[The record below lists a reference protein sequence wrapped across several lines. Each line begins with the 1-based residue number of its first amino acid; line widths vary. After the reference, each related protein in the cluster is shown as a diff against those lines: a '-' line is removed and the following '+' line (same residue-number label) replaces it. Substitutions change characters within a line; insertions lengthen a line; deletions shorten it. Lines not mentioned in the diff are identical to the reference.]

1 MDLPVTHIFLHPGA
15 GFMALAFLILLFRG
29 KAWRWLLFIPPVM
42 AMVITLKLEKG
53 SYWMVPYLGQNLVL
67 GRIDHLSLLFTSLFA
82 IQSLICM
89 IYAFHVREKAHH
101 MASLFYVACS
111 FGCILAKDYWSFFI
125 FWELM
130 TVSSTFLIWL
140 NRTPRST
147 RAGFGYILFLT
158 IGGIFLL
165 AGILLRYR
173 AMGTFAFD
181 PVDATM
187 VKHYDWL
194 VLTGFCINAAVVP
207 LHAWLTDAYPEAT
220 LPGAVFLSVF
230 TTKTAVYALARC
242 FPGLDV
248 LVVLG
253 VVMALYGALY
263 AILASDIRRML
274 AYLMVSQIG
283 YMVAGIGMGTA
294 ITVNGAL
301 TQAYAHTFYNS
312 LLFMA
317 AGCLIAASGKE
328 DLRGTGGAGK
338 ALPFVMIGYMVG
350 ALSMSGLPLL
360 NGFISTPMTVYGA
373 LEGGR
378 PVISLILG
386 ITGTAT
392 FFAVGLRLPYVVFGS
407 RPAGTG
413 DLQPVPKN
421 MYAAMGIASA
431 MCFIQGIFPGLLYR
445 LLPYPVDYL
454 PYTRWKL
461 LLVLALLGLTF
472 LGFYVV
478 RKSVRPQQGRTP
490 DVDILYRK
498 VARAVLDLICRPLAW
513 VDGLWSAVYR
523 VFGLRALLGA
533 AAGAKWF
540 DRRGVDTVVDGAAHK
555 VRALGSISARMQ
567 SGRLQDQLAWMAVLA
582 LGLFALFWFWP
593 WN

>member
-1 MDLPVTHIFLHPGA
+1 MDLPITHIFFHPGA
-15 GFMALAFLILLFRG
+15 GFMVLAFLILLLRG
-29 KAWRWLLFIPPVM
+29 KAWRWLLFVPPVM
-42 AMVITLKLEKG
+42 AMAITLKLEEG
-53 SYWMVPYLGQNLVL
+53 SYWMVPYLGQDLVL
-67 GRIDHLSLLFTSLFA
+67 GRVDRLSILFTSLFA
-82 IQSLICM
+82 LQSFICM
-89 IYAFHVREKAHH
+89 AYAFHVREKAHH

-140 NRTPRST
+140 NRTPAST
-147 RAGFGYILFLT
+147 KAGFGYMLFLT

-181 PVDATM
+181 PVDAAM

-194 VLTGFCINAAVVP
+194 ILTGFCINAAVVP

-242 FPGLDV
+242 FPGLDI
-248 LVVLG
+248 LAILG
-253 VVMALYGALY
+253 TVMAMYSVIY
-263 AILASDIRRML
+263 AILGTSIRRIL
-274 AYLMVSQIG
+274 SYLMVSQIG
-283 YMVAGIGMGTA
+283 FMVAGIGMGTA

-301 TQAYAHTFYNS
+301 AQAYAHTFYNS

-317 AGCLIAASGKE
+317 AGCLITASGKE
-328 DLRGTGGAGK
+328 EITGTGGVGRT
-338 ALPFVMIGYMVG
+338 LPFVMIGYMVG

-360 NGFISTPMTVYGA
+360 NGFITTPMTVCGA
-373 LEGGR
+373 LEGEW
-378 PVISLILG
+378 PVISLVLG
-386 ITGTAT
+386 IAGLGA
-392 FFAVGLRLPYVVFGS
+392 FVAAGLRLPYVVFGPKPS
-407 RPAGTG
+407 ETG
-413 DLQPVPKN
+413 DLEPIPKN

-431 MCFIQGIFPGLLYR
+431 ACLIQGIFPGLLYR
-445 LLPYPVDYL
+445 LLPYPVDYH
-454 PYTRWKL
+454 PYSGWKL
-461 LLVLALLGLTF
+461 LLILALLGLTG

-478 RKSVRPQQGRTP
+478 RKFVQPRQGRTP
-490 DVDILYRK
+490 DVDILYRM
-498 VARAVLDLICRPLAW
+498 VARGVVGLICRPLAW
-513 VDGLWSAVYR
+513 VDGLWSEVYR
-523 VFGLRALLGA
+523 VFGIRTLLGA

-540 DRRGVDTVVDGAAHK
+540 DRRGVDSVVDGTAHK
-555 VRALGSISARMQ
+555 VRALSNISAKMQ
-567 SGRLQDQLAWMAVLA
+567 SGRLQEQLAWMAVLS